1 MQTKM
6 ASVEAA
12 MTGERT
18 KYKALVK
25 HMQETVFGALNKDA
39 SSVDESKIN
48 ALAAIAKVNKLTPTR
63 PDRRFPNQN
72 QLNNCW

>member
-1 MQTKM
+1 MSALDVATQ
-6 ASVEAA
+6 
-12 MTGERT
+12 GERT

-25 HMQETVFGALNKDA
+25 HMQETIFNGLHKDKEVSAEKIA
-39 SSVDESKIN
+39 S
-48 ALAAIAKVNKLTPTR
+48 LAAIAKVNKLTPNR